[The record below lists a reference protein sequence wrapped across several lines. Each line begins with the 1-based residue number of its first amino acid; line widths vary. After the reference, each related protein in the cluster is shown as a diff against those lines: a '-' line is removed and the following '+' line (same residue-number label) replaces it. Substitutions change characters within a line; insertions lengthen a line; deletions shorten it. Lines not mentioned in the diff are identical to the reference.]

1 MTLGE
6 IEQLDKEML
15 TPQDVSEYLQVDP
28 MTIRIQARESPDM
41 LGFPV
46 IICKSRI
53 KIPKAGF
60 VHYCKYGRPILA
72 APKERT
78 T

>member
-1 MTLGE
+1 MTLNE
-6 IEQLDKEML
+6 IEELDKEML
-15 TPQDVSEYLQVDP
+15 TPQDVSAYLQVDP

-46 IICKSRI
+46 IVCKSRV

-60 VHYCKYGRPILA
+60 VHYCKYGRSVLGVA
-72 APKERT
+72 REDT
-78 T
+78 